1 MESTDTN
8 LTIFKHITSII
19 IDPEFNVAIQD
30 FYEKHTDTFDEN
42 VEENKHE
49 YKAIYEEYVDITE
62 KVIEARLKE
71 QHGVT
76 DDQIAAFLLSFKDN
90 KKTYE
95 DDNTDTVDA
104 LYAMIDFDKF
114 KEKMIQAK
122 KGMKNDEIKSTNT
135 DTADKYQ

>member
-1 MESTDTN
+1 M
-8 LTIFKHITSII
+8 
-19 IDPEFNVAIQD
+19 AIQD

-122 KGMKNDEIKSTNT
+122 KGMKNDENKSTNT